1 MKDNDKDKYFQHME
15 LNKIKEKSK
24 QKVDKTS
31 ELIREKE
38 MNILHDD
45 AILMLADYKRD
56 VQEELRIVKIKLE
69 KLKVSEER
77 IEELRLQYL
86 NG

>member
-1 MKDNDKDKYFQHME
+1 
-15 LNKIKEKSK
+15 
-24 QKVDKTS
+24 
-31 ELIREKE
+31 

-45 AILMLADYKRD
+45 AILKLADYTRD

-86 NG
+86 NGSRQRKKEVN

>member
-1 MKDNDKDKYFQHME
+1 
-15 LNKIKEKSK
+15 
-24 QKVDKTS
+24 
-31 ELIREKE
+31 

-45 AILMLADYKRD
+45 AILKLADYKRD

-86 NG
+86 NGSRQRKKEVN